1 MKNTAWS
8 LARRGILA
16 ALAALTLWAQAPAIE
31 GLAQTPELKAIDG
44 VLVSGAYK
52 DQLLMFVLDTG
63 TTTSFIDIR
72 VAKAAGGK
80 LSDVLNV
87 GVIGPGVRQAGVLSR
102 ALQIQFPFAGG
113 SIDHDFLRVEDYARA
128 SALVGRDIH
137 GILGADFFR
146 RFVVEIDYLGERVLL
161 HPRSFRAPAHAVLV
175 PMRFAIDRTP
185 VVEMRMHLPA
195 GKVVKVRAIV
205 DTGNSGSAITTEEF
219 ARRHRL
225 PELLGGVAMPLG
237 EGLGGKFSGHRARVP
252 VLELGE
258 FRLPESIVSLPD
270 RNSGVL
276 SSSRQF
282 DLNVGASVLK
292 RFSVFFDYG
301 RARMALVPNERINDP
316 FDGTMSGLQLATLG
330 SPHDRVMVEGV
341 IPDSPAAQAGFEPGD
356 EIIEVNGERLAPL
369 ALVDLFK
376 RLRQP
381 EGTEIK
387 LTARRRNMRGVLTL
401 TLRRMVEP

>member
-1 MKNTAWS
+1 
-8 LARRGILA
+8 
-16 ALAALTLWAQAPAIE
+16 
-31 GLAQTPELKAIDG
+31 
-44 VLVSGAYK
+44 
-52 DQLLMFVLDTG
+52 
-63 TTTSFIDIR
+63 
-72 VAKAAGGK
+72 
-80 LSDVLNV
+80 
-87 GVIGPGVRQAGVLSR
+87 
-102 ALQIQFPFAGG
+102 
-113 SIDHDFLRVEDYARA
+113 
-128 SALVGRDIH
+128 
-137 GILGADFFR
+137 
-146 RFVVEIDYLGERVLL
+146 
-161 HPRSFRAPAHAVLV
+161 
-175 PMRFAIDRTP
+175 
-185 VVEMRMHLPA
+185 
-195 GKVVKVRAIV
+195 
-205 DTGNSGSAITTEEF
+205 
-219 ARRHRL
+219 
-225 PELLGGVAMPLG
+225 MPLG